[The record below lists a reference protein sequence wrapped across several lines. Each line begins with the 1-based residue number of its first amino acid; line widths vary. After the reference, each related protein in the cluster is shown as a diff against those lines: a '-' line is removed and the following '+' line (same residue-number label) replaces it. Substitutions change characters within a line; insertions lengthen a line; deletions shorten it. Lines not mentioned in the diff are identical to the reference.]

1 MKEDTNTIV
10 ETPEM
15 VREAEIIAGIHAHPT
30 LSEAVMEAALSAFGK
45 LIHI

>member
-15 VREAEIIAGIHAHPT
+15 IREAEIIAGIHAHST
-30 LSEAVMEAALSAFGK
+30 LSEAVMEAASSAFGQ
-45 LIHI
+45 LIQF